1 MEVVDADQ
9 QLVSGASG
17 RPGALG
23 LLHFA
28 AASLQTSCQPL
39 GLSKRLTW

>member
-1 MEVVDADQ
+1 MEVVDAGQ
-9 QLVSGASG
+9 QLILGASG

-23 LLHFA
+23 LLHF